1 MRELTPTEVA
11 QVDGGIAPVLF
22 VGAVVLSQVSWV
34 NVALNTVV
42 MVGAGAA
49 GLVWRGKRSQ

>member
-1 MRELTPTEVA
+1 MRGLTPTEVA

-34 NVALNTVV
+34 NVAMYTGAL
-42 MVGAGAA
+42 VGAGAA